1 MSVEVTYLISQIF
14 VVINYSLLMVSYQL
28 KNRTKILVINFIAL
42 LANALSFLFLGGFS
56 GFGMSIVAIIR
67 NGLFLIDKNKNSNII
82 TKMDI
87 VKLLIVYLLSII
99 CAILTYNG
107 IFSLM
112 IVLAIMLYT
121 YSIWQKNTKVFK
133 LLGIPVSIF
142 YIIYNIYVKSILG
155 IVFEVLLMFSAIL
168 GLIREYKN

>member
-1 MSVEVTYLISQIF
+1 MNIEVTYIVSQIF
-14 VVINYSLLMVSYQL
+14 VVINYTLLIISYQL
-28 KNRTKILVINFIAL
+28 KNRTKILVINFVAL

-56 GFGMSIVAIIR
+56 GVGMSIVAIIR
-67 NGLFLIDKNKNSNII
+67 NILFLFDKNKNNNLI
-82 TKMDI
+82 TKTDI

-99 CAILTYNG
+99 CAIITYNG

-142 YIIYNIYVKSILG
+142 YIIYNVYVKSILG
-155 IVFEVLLMFSAIL
+155 VVFEGLLMFSAII
-168 GLIREYKN
+168 GLIREYKK